1 MEEIKRQITKW
12 TVSQDLIQSPCLT
25 DTLSMQPQS
34 GIPTLKMRS
43 APLRKSH
50 AERQGGS
57 QTVTAEHRASSP
69 LWTLWNGQLFNNDAG
84 KPNWRCFSSSNMTSA
99 PSARAVCQDQQ
110 AADVARG
117 RTTTTAMT
125 SLPAGHSTIG
135 RCRSSRELDQT
146 GTVCLRRS
154 WRLTP
159 WTAWS
164 PGSTPTKNS
173 DPPSKLLPSP
183 SVSPSLNHRNYL
195 YLHHLFSLW

>member
-1 MEEIKRQITKW
+1 
-12 TVSQDLIQSPCLT
+12 
-25 DTLSMQPQS
+25 
-34 GIPTLKMRS
+34 
-43 APLRKSH
+43 
-50 AERQGGS
+50 
-57 QTVTAEHRASSP
+57 
-69 LWTLWNGQLFNNDAG
+69 
-84 KPNWRCFSSSNMTSA
+84 MTSA

-159 WTAWS
+159 WTALS
-164 PGSTPTKNS
+164 AGSTPTRNS

-195 YLHHLFSLW
+195 YLHHLFFSGSYASTVRPRTANPTNNVRAFNTLMLDSKWKKKKQQPFNVQTT